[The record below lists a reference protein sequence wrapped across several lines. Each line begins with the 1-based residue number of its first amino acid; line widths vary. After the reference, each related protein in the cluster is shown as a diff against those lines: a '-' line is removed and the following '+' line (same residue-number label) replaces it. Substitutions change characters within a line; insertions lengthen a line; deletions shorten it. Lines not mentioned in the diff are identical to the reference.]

1 VECRWCYALFVRS
14 SLLSM
19 ELWPLTSHFPSSK
32 TLQTA
37 SAITAVNVLV
47 AAGFSIVGM
56 ISPAS
61 ILPSQYIPS
70 KASSI
75 FAMYAAARTLPLA
88 AMTLIAIF
96 KRSGSM
102 LLVLGTLAGTVQI
115 LDCMVGIAQHDL
127 GKIFGPLILGILQ
140 FYAVV
145 RLGITSKTKRAN
157 GTVSECR

>member
-1 VECRWCYALFVRS
+1 
-14 SLLSM
+14 
-19 ELWPLTSHFPSSK
+19 
-32 TLQTA
+32 
-37 SAITAVNVLV
+37 
-47 AAGFSIVGM
+47 
-56 ISPAS
+56 
-61 ILPSQYIPS
+61 
-70 KASSI
+70 
-75 FAMYAAARTLPLA
+75 MYAAARTLPLA

-157 GTVSECR
+157 GTSQQA